1 MRVSLFV
8 LLVGIIASGCSDRA
22 TEQPAGEL
30 GGACFPNNTCNA
42 GLSCFSGICVQTT
55 DAALTDG
62 ATHDGV
68 GPAQDSV
75 GPDLNSSAPFS
86 FFVTSLE
93 AMRKLSGS
101 QDGFGGALGGL
112 TGADTI
118 CQQTAAT
125 VGGGAKTWRA
135 FLSVTK
141 GSDGKPVNAIDRIG
155 SGPWYDRNGRLMAK
169 DLAGLQQTRPLADAQ
184 IANDLPNELGQPQKQ
199 FGDNHDVLT
208 GSNKLGQLN
217 STNPASTCQD
227 WTSAV
232 GPGSEKKVMAGHSW
246 PSSKSPGWIQA
257 HTVPG
262 CAAGVNL
269 IQNGSG
275 QGTIHVGGAGGYGA
289 IYCFALTP

>member
-1 MRVSLFV
+1 MRISTIV
-8 LLVGIIASGCSDRA
+8 LLVGILTSGCSDRA
-22 TEQPAGEL
+22 TEQPAGEE
-30 GGACFPNNTCNA
+30 GGACFPNDSCNA
-42 GLSCFSGICVQTT
+42 GLACFSGLCVRPA

-62 ATHDGV
+62 A
-68 GPAQDSV
+68 AQD
-75 GPDLNSSAPFS
+75 GFGTDLGGGHFS
-86 FFVTSLE
+86 FFVTSIE

-101 QDGFGGALGGL
+101 QDGFGGDLGGL
-112 TGADTI
+112 SGADQI

-141 GSDGKPVNAIDRIG
+141 GPDGKPVNAIDRIG
-155 SGPWYDRNGRLMAK
+155 QGPWYDRNGRLVATN
-169 DLAGLQQTRPLADAQ
+169 LAGLQQERPQANAQ

-217 STNPASTCQD
+217 STDPASTCQD

-246 PSSKSPGWIQA
+246 PSSKSPGWIQG
-257 HTVPG
+257 HPVPG
-262 CAAGVNL
+262 CAAGVQL
-269 IQNGSG
+269 AQVGSG
-275 QGTIHVGGAGGYGA
+275 QGTDIVGGAGGYGA